1 MSAIDEVIA
10 SLQGVIDELNDTSNA
25 ASAAASKT
33 DEAVN
38 QAVALGATATVAGLS
53 AVKESIEKLSQQVQ
67 GTIDIANDTIN
78 QARAVADGT

>member
-10 SLQGVIDELNDTSNA
+10 ALQGVIDELNDTTNA
-25 ASAAASKT
+25 ANAAAAKT
-33 DEAVN
+33 DQAVN

-53 AVKESIEKLSQQVQ
+53 VVKDSIDKLTQQVH

-78 QARAVADGT
+78 QARAVAANT